1 MTTTPDTTTNT
12 AVTSAN
18 TKPARKRRS
27 NGGGR
32 KNEPDMY
39 AGFVTRGLKALG
51 RKISAGDIAALP
63 ELVKLEAEV
72 DRVILDTVGALVS
85 DPQFAYSWGDVA
97 KYLTDGGIK
106 ISRQGVQQK
115 YGSRLAAMGIHPARK
130 TGAHPRFK

>member
-1 MTTTPDTTTNT
+1 MTTTTDTT
-12 AVTSAN
+12 VTSAN
-18 TKPARKRRS
+18 TKPRKRRS

-72 DRVILDTVGALVS
+72 DKVILETVGALVS

-106 ISRQGVQQK
+106 ITRQAVQQK
-115 YGSRLAAMGIHPARK
+115 YGKRLADMGITPARK
-130 TGAHPRFK
+130 PGAHPRFK

>member
-1 MTTTPDTTTNT
+1 MTTTDNT

-27 NGGGR
+27 NGTGR

-63 ELVKLEAEV
+63 ELVKLEAEL
-72 DRVILDTVGALVS
+72 DKVILETVGALIS

-97 KYLTDGGIK
+97 KYLNAGGIK
-106 ISRQGVQQK
+106 TTRQNVQQK
-115 YGSRLAAMGIHPARK
+115 YGKRLAEQGITPARRP
-130 TGAHPRFK
+130 GAHPRFK